1 MLSVKESLQL
11 TQPKNVRMEKDIL
24 CKQKQKKKIAI
35 KSAVAEIKCKWINTV
50 LIMKVNWIKTQ
61 THVYASYQW
70 NILILN
76 NITEKPKVKERT
88 WAS

>member
-1 MLSVKESLQL
+1 MWE
-11 TQPKNVRMEKDIL
+11 TET
-24 CKQKQKKKIAI
+24 QKKTAI
-35 KSAVAEIKCKWINTV
+35 KAVGSEIKCKWINTV

-76 NITEKPKVKERT
+76 NITEKSKVKEWT